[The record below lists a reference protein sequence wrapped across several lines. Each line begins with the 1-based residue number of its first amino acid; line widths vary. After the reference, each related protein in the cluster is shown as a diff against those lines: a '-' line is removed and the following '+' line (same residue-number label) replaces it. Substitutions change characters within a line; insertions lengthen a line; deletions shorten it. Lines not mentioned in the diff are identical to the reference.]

1 MEELTLHRLEVLFI
15 IIPIM
20 LPVVFQLL
28 EYEMRCRGSGVR
40 GGDRGGGNS
49 LPGTA
54 AEARVEGS
62 LTSARAQIPRAR
74 ELAPSPPPAAL
85 LPSAMS
91 PAAK

>member
-15 IIPIM
+15 ITPIM

-49 LPGTA
+49 LPGAA
-54 AEARVEGS
+54 AEARVE
-62 LTSARAQIPRAR
+62 LTKARAQIPRAG
-74 ELAPSPPPAAL
+74 E
-85 LPSAMS
+85 
-91 PAAK
+91 

>member
-40 GGDRGGGNS
+40 GGGIGEEELHS
-49 LPGTA
+49 PGLQQKQ
-54 AEARVEGS
+54 GW
-62 LTSARAQIPRAR
+62 RAH
-74 ELAPSPPPAAL
+74 
-85 LPSAMS
+85 
-91 PAAK
+91 

>member
-1 MEELTLHRLEVLFI
+1 
-15 IIPIM
+15 M

-49 LPGTA
+49 LPGAA

-62 LTSARAQIPRAR
+62 LTSARAQIPRAG
-74 ELAPSPPPAAL
+74 E
-85 LPSAMS
+85 
-91 PAAK
+91 